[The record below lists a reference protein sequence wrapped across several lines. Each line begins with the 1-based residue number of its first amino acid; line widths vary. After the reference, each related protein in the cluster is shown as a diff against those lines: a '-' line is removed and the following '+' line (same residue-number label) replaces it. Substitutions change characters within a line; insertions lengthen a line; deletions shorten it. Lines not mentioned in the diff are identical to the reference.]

1 MTAQDPKAFQNYSEA
16 NPNFNASLS
25 DRYRIDKILEFAA
38 WTATFFGLAM
48 LVILLITVFRDGL
61 FRLNWSFITSYPSRN
76 PSAAGILSP
85 LVGSIWLLIT
95 VALVSFP
102 LGVGAGIY
110 LEEYA
115 SDNWLTRFVD
125 INIANL
131 AAVPSIIYG
140 LLGLQLFVRWMFPI
154 TNGRSVLAGALTLSL
169 LILPVII
176 IATRE
181 ALRTVPD
188 SIRQAGYALGATKWQ
203 VIRIQVFPL
212 ALPGILTGTILALSR
227 AIGET
232 ASLITIGALTF
243 IAFVPELSL
252 KGLQSPFTALP
263 IQIYNWVSRPQPEFH
278 TNAAAAIIVLMI
290 LLLLM
295 NTTAIVLRNKF
306 QKARG

>member
-1 MTAQDPKAFQNYSEA
+1 MTVQDPKAFQNYSEA

-25 DRYRIDKILEFAA
+25 DRYRLDKILEFAA